1 MVRKQRKLGRSRR
14 QNAVTE
20 DSCPAIVGSMGVDAG
35 SSVAVGDIEFLE

>member
-1 MVRKQRKLGRSRR
+1 MVRGQRKFGRSRR

-20 DSCPAIVGSMGVDAG
+20 DSCLRSSAQWGVDAG